1 MPAYSNAPAPVRSR
15 AHTHGR
21 APLVVGRRGLA
32 VTFGYSFKAAINSF
46 LSSFACFIIEINVPF
61 ASSG

>member
-1 MPAYSNAPAPVRSR
+1 MPAYPGPR
-15 AHTHGR
+15 AQPR
-21 APLVVGRRGLA
+21 ARARMPGGGRRGLA

-61 ASSG
+61 AISG